1 MAVDF
6 GSVGGVTVYPNG
18 HFAMS
23 EKSYLRW
30 IDAAQVQDV
39 VASGVYR
46 VHRFDHASAGAPG
59 NKLGLRCSNGNGDVV
74 WAGLRQ
80 NFAETAGKATIVWAF
95 RDNQHRILDTTP
107 LSATGQ
113 NLGTDRQDGAL
124 AVGQTWVDPT
134 QTLRITNL
142 GGGGSSPNEYLDLQV
157 SIVEVPSMEFFTTA
171 GEITRGLTGSYVNA
185 NLRGSTDTDWTDGSK
200 TISAARVDN
209 PVKFPTSSW
218 GARAAVGLTGGTDAD
233 WDDFSVQWDGYM
245 RVRRKFLL
253 GTISDDSSR
262 MWIDRDG
269 DGTFSAGE
277 LVNNNWGNGQGA
289 VLGDL
294 SPVLDPGLYRIR
306 VQYEEGAGGNSF
318 QFGINEFLFEAYTD
332 TTFATRGLSAAYI
345 NSKLNGSSDLNW
357 VDALQS
363 GDIADSGAST
373 LETTIEGPA
382 WVSFWWKVSSEST
395 WDPLVFRV
403 NGTEQTR
410 ISGEIDWQRR
420 TAILP
425 AGPQTLRWL
434 FTKDAS
440 VSAGADAGWLD
451 EVVISDPSLRPQIIP
466 GPGGGRRLRFTSQP
480 GDTYALDHSTDLT
493 VWTRILSEIPAG
505 GTETVIDIPAPLAGQ
520 PAGFFRLGR

>member
-318 QFGINEFLFEAYTD
+318 QFETQWQQRSELGGCAAKRRHRRQRGEHAGNHHRGTRVGFVLVESFVREHLGSSRIPRERHRANPHLRRDRLAAQDGHPASGPADAPVAIYQRRFGKRRSR
-332 TTFATRGLSAAYI
+332 RGLA
-345 NSKLNGSSDLNW
+345 
-357 VDALQS
+357 
-363 GDIADSGAST
+363 
-373 LETTIEGPA
+373 
-382 WVSFWWKVSSEST
+382 
-395 WDPLVFRV
+395 R
-403 NGTEQTR
+403 
-410 ISGEIDWQRR
+410 
-420 TAILP
+420 
-425 AGPQTLRWL
+425 
-434 FTKDAS
+434 
-440 VSAGADAGWLD
+440 
-451 EVVISDPSLRPQIIP
+451 
-466 GPGGGRRLRFTSQP
+466 
-480 GDTYALDHSTDLT
+480 
-493 VWTRILSEIPAG
+493 
-505 GTETVIDIPAPLAGQ
+505 
-520 PAGFFRLGR
+520 

>member
-185 NLRGSTDTDWTDGSK
+185 DLRGSTDTDWTDGSK

-410 ISGEIDWQRR
+410 ISGEID
-420 TAILP
+420 
-425 AGPQTLRWL
+425 
-434 FTKDAS
+434 
-440 VSAGADAGWLD
+440 
-451 EVVISDPSLRPQIIP
+451 
-466 GPGGGRRLRFTSQP
+466 
-480 GDTYALDHSTDLT
+480 
-493 VWTRILSEIPAG
+493 
-505 GTETVIDIPAPLAGQ
+505 
-520 PAGFFRLGR
+520 